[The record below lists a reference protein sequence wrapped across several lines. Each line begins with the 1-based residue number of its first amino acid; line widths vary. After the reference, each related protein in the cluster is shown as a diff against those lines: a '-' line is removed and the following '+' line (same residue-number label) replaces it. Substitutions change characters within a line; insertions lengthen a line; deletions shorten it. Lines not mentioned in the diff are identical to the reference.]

1 MEQLQ
6 TSYVTGRVLNGTATS
21 EPSGSA
27 SEGSTEL
34 PLDPAV
40 PLLEYT
46 QEKWKHNSHPTTCTR
61 ISIAALFIVTKRL
74 K

>member
-46 QEKWKHNSHPTTCTR
+46 QEK
-61 ISIAALFIVTKRL
+61 
-74 K
+74 

>member
-6 TSYVTGRVLNGTATS
+6 TSYVTGRVLNGAATS

-46 QEKWKHNSHPTTCTR
+46 QEK
-61 ISIAALFIVTKRL
+61 
-74 K
+74 